1 MAFEDHYFKSYTY
14 GVLTLRHRPTDP
26 RYLPGFA
33 IEHPKEIPGRFC
45 LAKVTYKH
53 GVQVKNCASAQ
64 RFSEMKDVVLHEL
77 HSSLARLTP
86 DIKKMMTRE
95 EVLASMPDTA
105 EIEWKDFSENEKTPL
120 VAAHRECRSMINAIT
135 YWNYEE
141 ELCTNTML
149 AVEVVEIC
157 VADGMELENINA

>member
-1 MAFEDHYFKSYTY
+1 MAFEDHTFKSYTY

-26 RYLPGFA
+26 RYLPSYA
-33 IEHPKEIPGRFC
+33 IEHAKEIPGRFC

-53 GVQVKNCASAQ
+53 GIQIKNCASAQ

-86 DIKKMMTRE
+86 DLKKMMVRQ
-95 EVLASMPDTA
+95 EVLAGMPDTA
-105 EIEWKDFSENEKTPL
+105 EIDWKDFADNEKTPL
-120 VAAHRECRSMINAIT
+120 AAAYRGVNSMISAIT
-135 YWNYEE
+135 YYDYEQ

-149 AVEVVEIC
+149 SVEVVEIC
-157 VADGMELENINA
+157 VADEVA